1 MVPAGSVQSAT
12 RKEAVSLTPQVL
24 FMGLFAVH
32 AILPKQT
39 LHLPWEGLLCLEML
53 AHEKASQLC
62 LFEARL
68 EKSEIQT
75 LVRCEDSC
83 LCKNAFGV

>member
-24 FMGLFAVH
+24 FMGLIAVH

-53 AHEKASQLC
+53 AHEKASQL
-62 LFEARL
+62 
-68 EKSEIQT
+68 
-75 LVRCEDSC
+75 
-83 LCKNAFGV
+83 AFLRQGLRSQKFRHL